1 MAMTEGGKFDG
12 GHTYRDS
19 GDKNQLSYLD
29 LIERS
34 TNEEEKRQR
43 ERLIADEG
51 IQLWKSK
58 RNTEIEQIE
67 KDKQTVRKTT
77 KMYHFSEEEEK
88 IMRVHFATK
97 ISPIDP
103 PW

>member
-77 KMYHFSEEEEK
+77 KGIIFLRGRKNNEGYYRKPFCNQNK
-88 IMRVHFATK
+88 
-97 ISPIDP
+97 

>member
-1 MAMTEGGKFDG
+1 MTEGGKFDG

-34 TNEEEKRQR
+34 TNEEENRQR

-67 KDKQTVRKTT
+67 KDKQTVRNERQQKVSFFLGGG
-77 KMYHFSEEEEK
+77 KNNEGYYRKPFCNQNK
-88 IMRVHFATK
+88 
-97 ISPIDP
+97 